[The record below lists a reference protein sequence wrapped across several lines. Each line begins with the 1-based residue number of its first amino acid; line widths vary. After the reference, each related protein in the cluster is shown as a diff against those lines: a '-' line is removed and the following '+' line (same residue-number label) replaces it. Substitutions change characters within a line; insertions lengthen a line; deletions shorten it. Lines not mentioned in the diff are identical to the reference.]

1 MYIGQAKP
9 IKIQLG
15 AMTMEQTTS
24 SLIDLRLA
32 LTLGVPA
39 LIAVVGWIVGHWL
52 NAKREL
58 TNRRREA
65 RLKGLESAYKCLS
78 LAAVREW
85 TDEHKAEFERFVAEI
100 QLYGTPRQ
108 VELMIKLVEAFIRQE
123 PSVSFDSLLEDL
135 RNSLRAELRMEPVS
149 GPVWW
154 YRFALPKW
162 EIERR
167 AQQQAQPE
175 VPERTGT

>member
-1 MYIGQAKP
+1 
-9 IKIQLG
+9 
-15 AMTMEQTTS
+15 MTPEQVGFP
-24 SLIDLRLA
+24 LIDLRLA

-65 RLKGLESAYKCLS
+65 RLKGLEAAYKCLA

-100 QLYGTPRQ
+100 QLYGTPNQ
-108 VELMIKLVEAFIRQE
+108 VELMIKLVEAFDRQE
-123 PSVSFDSLLEDL
+123 SSISFDPLLENL
-135 RNSLRAELRMEPVS
+135 RNVLRAELRMEPVT
-149 GPVWW
+149 GRVWW
-154 YRFALPKW
+154 YRFALPQW

-167 AQQQAQPE
+167 TQQRAQRDGQPNSNAKIH
-175 VPERTGT
+175 R